1 MTEFDFAK
9 INRELAARAAAR
21 NARLR
26 PVKSFDRFFITDYLT
41 EKRKELSES
50 MTELAKTTGRYLNQA
65 ASFKDV
71 DYYFDLDD
79 KGPKLLVK
87 KLIRKANK
95 FLFLRN
101 IDKQRH
107 FNSSLIESNMVLSE
121 RIDTLQK
128 QLDALQRQY
137 ELNIRLF
144 EKITSQLQE
153 KNINE

>member
-26 PVKSFDRFFITDYLT
+26 PVKSFDRFFVTDYLT
-41 EKRKELSES
+41 EKRKELSDS

-65 ASFKDV
+65 ESFKDI
-71 DYYFDLDD
+71 DYYFDLDG
-79 KGPKLLVK
+79 KGPALFLK
-87 KLIRKANK
+87 KLIRKVNK
-95 FLFLRN
+95 FLLLRN

-137 ELNIRLF
+137 ELNISMF
-144 EKITSQLQE
+144 EKMTSQMQE
-153 KNINE
+153 KNVNK